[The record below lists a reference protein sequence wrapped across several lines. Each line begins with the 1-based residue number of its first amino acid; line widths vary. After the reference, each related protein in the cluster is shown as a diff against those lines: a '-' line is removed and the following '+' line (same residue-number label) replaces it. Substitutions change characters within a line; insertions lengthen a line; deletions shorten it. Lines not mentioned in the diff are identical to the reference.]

1 MDSFLQFLSDFRY
14 EITMIAGIGLCVLL
28 YVVTRAI
35 FGPDKIDLKKIKQN
49 KKKAAAK
56 KAKKAAAKK
65 RGSSLDDDD
74 DEYKDHDLFGEEDAE
89 GVYKDWD

>member
-28 YVVTRAI
+28 YVATRVI
-35 FGPDKIDLKKIKQN
+35 FGPD

-65 RGSSLDDDD
+65 RGTSLDDDD